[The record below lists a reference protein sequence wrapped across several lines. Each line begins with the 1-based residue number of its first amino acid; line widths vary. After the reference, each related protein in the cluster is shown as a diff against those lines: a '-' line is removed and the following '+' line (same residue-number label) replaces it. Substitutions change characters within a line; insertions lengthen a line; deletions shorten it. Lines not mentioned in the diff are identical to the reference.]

1 MHELTLAAQ
10 VLDIVE
16 QALGHDSAAHV
27 HTLRLSVPAL
37 AGVEVGALRFAL
49 DALAPGTA
57 LEGARIVIDEPA
69 SRARCSACGA
79 EVPLRDRLAPCPVCG
94 SGPLRVTGGTA
105 MQVQELWVA
114 DAPATQPSP
123 FEAEA
128 SDRSAALL
136 EPSTAPCTG
145 QPSIE
150 GVRPCA

>member
-16 QALGHDSAAHV
+16 QALGDDSTAHV

-69 SRARCSACGA
+69 SRARCSACAA

-105 MQVQELWVA
+105 LLVQELWVA
-114 DAPATQPSP
+114 DAPAPQPSP

>member
-16 QALGHDSAAHV
+16 QALGDDSTAHV

-37 AGVEVGALRFAL
+37 AGVEVGTLRFAL

-69 SRARCSACGA
+69 SRARCGACAA
-79 EVPLRDRLAPCPVCG
+79 EVPLRDRLAACPACG
-94 SGPLRVTGGTA
+94 SGPLRLTGGTA

-114 DAPATQPSP
+114 DTPAPQPEP
-123 FEAEA
+123 FKADA
-128 SDRSAALL
+128 SDRSTAVL
-136 EPSTAPCTG
+136 EPPTAPWAG
-145 QPSIE
+145 QPSME

>member
-16 QALGHDSAAHV
+16 QALGHDSAVRV

-114 DAPATQPSP
+114 DAPAPQPSP

-136 EPSTAPCTG
+136 EPSTAPWTG

>member
-16 QALGHDSAAHV
+16 QALGDDSTAHV

-69 SRARCSACGA
+69 SRARCSACAA
-79 EVPLRDRLAPCPVCG
+79 EVPLRDRLAPCPACG

-150 GVRPCA
+150 GV

>member
-16 QALGHDSAAHV
+16 QALGDDSTAHV

-69 SRARCSACGA
+69 SRARCSACAA